1 MGNFSSATNDI
12 WIMDM
17 SGMAR
22 TIGPC
27 DDTYPKQ
34 RLLQKMIYTL
44 KKSSGCRSA
53 AVMIP
58 IGVA

>member
-1 MGNFSSATNDI
+1 
-12 WIMDM
+12 M

-34 RLLQKMIYTL
+34 RLPIAKNDLYS

-58 IGVA
+58 IGVGGVFIA